1 MARLCTSWTGLI
13 FCRGYISEEEEEE
26 GGTAHLRGG
35 LRGQGTKCSGLTTT
49 TMMMA
54 AQWGGAKKV
63 LLTLRGRE
71 EGILGP

>member
-13 FCRGYISEEEEEE
+13 FCRGCISEEEEEEEEE
-26 GGTAHLRGG
+26 GGTAHLRG
-35 LRGQGTKCSGLTTT
+35 LRGQGTKCSGLT

-63 LLTLRGRE
+63 LLT
-71 EGILGP
+71 